1 MQKVAKRFKIKKIRM
16 TAFHPQSN
24 GSLERSHHALKEFL
38 KQYVENDKNWDE
50 WVDSATLNYN
60 TCVQESTKH
69 TPYEVVFGRLA
80 RLPSGEKLRLED
92 QLPTYK
98 NYIVDLVTKL
108 NEISKL
114 THENLVKSK
123 EKSKIYYDKT
133 VNEKEFKVGSYV
145 YLLKGAK
152 PRKFGNHFTGPHK
165 VLEVLSKNNIRI
177 QFDKKDKTV
186 HANRLR
192 HSHITSPH
200 NQKSALYDS
209 DSNSD
214 N

>member
-1 MQKVAKRFKIKKIRM
+1 MVFRR
-16 TAFHPQSN
+16 
-24 GSLERSHHALKEFL
+24 LE
-38 KQYVENDKNWDE
+38 
-50 WVDSATLNYN
+50 
-60 TCVQESTKH
+60 
-69 TPYEVVFGRLA
+69 

-98 NYIVDLVTKL
+98 NYIVDWVTKL

-114 THENLVKSK
+114 THENLVRSK

-133 VNEKEFKVGSYV
+133 ANEKEFKVSSYV
-145 YLLKGAK
+145 YLLKGTK
-152 PRKFGNHFTGPHK
+152 PRKIGNHSTGPYK
-165 VLEVLSKNNIRI
+165 VLEVLGKNNVRI

-192 HSHITSPH
+192 HSHITSSH
-200 NQKSALYDS
+200 NQKSVIYDS